1 MDFDF
6 SPIVENWRF
15 FAGGLGITVALS
27 VITAVSSILLGLAI
41 ALLRLYGPRWLRP
54 LLVFYIDSMR
64 AIPVLAVLVWIYFAF
79 PLLVGVNFAPFWGAL
94 IALTLHIAAYAAEVI
109 RAGIES
115 VRPGQMRAGVA
126 LGMSRAQALR
136 KIILPQALIRMLPAL
151 GSVLTLTIK
160 DTAIATVIA
169 VPELMHKA
177 ETVAGQS
184 YRPIEI
190 YTAVSI
196 AYFVLL
202 FPVTRGV
209 ERLYQRYAHLG
220 RS

>member
-27 VITAVSSILLGLAI
+27 LITAVSSFLLGLAI